1 MWLTS
6 TWLGHFALTIS
17 VSFSASSSEMCIRDS
32 AETNTINMMAAADK
46 VSTGLIT
53 YAARDSAF
61 DGKRIR
67 KGEIM
72 ALENGKIVATS
83 TDPVSYTH
91 LMCIRDRPRAPLLGE
106 LARSA

>member
-1 MWLTS
+1 MGIT
-6 TWLGHFALTIS
+6 ALLNFDPS
-17 VSFSASSSEMCIRDS
+17 VN

-53 YAARDSAF
+53 YAARDSEY

-72 ALENGKIVATS
+72 HWRT
-83 TDPVSYTH
+83 
-91 LMCIRDRPRAPLLGE
+91 
-106 LARSA
+106 ARSFPPPPISPRPPTVWHAICARRIPASSPSFPVVT